1 MTDGE
6 PEASLQKIKLIKNQH
21 NIYLFFIFYFIKSQ
35 TSDSFVNHF
44 DGHFAYLKTL
54 DFSFKHHVYL
64 YNVYLA
70 RHFASVLV
78 TQCVKT
84 GSRGR
89 RSSADH
95 VTDHKHLAA
104 LYTLQHPAGRG
115 YAWWSAARVSG
126 PCTKVHNSKDAILTK
141 SYLHR

>member
-1 MTDGE
+1 MTDGD
-6 PEASLQKIKLIKNQH
+6 PETAVSASLQKIKLIKNQN
-21 NIYLFFIFYFIKSQ
+21 NIFIVFIFYFIKSH
-35 TSDSFVNHF
+35 TSESFVNYF

-84 GSRGR
+84 RSRGR
-89 RSSADH
+89 RLSADH

-104 LYTLQHPAGRG
+104 LYTLQHPVGRVV
-115 YAWWSAARVSG
+115 VSG
-126 PCTKVHNSKDAILTK
+126 PCTKVHNSKDAILNK